1 MTTDKKFIEK
11 LLKNVED
18 QNEGILI
25 PNEIELEI
33 SKIENFDYEIAK
45 ELTLIN
51 ENIFTE
57 KRGINNDV
65 FSENKYSVPLITFA
79 NDNKTIKF
87 YPIALKKYLTKI
99 I

>member
-1 MTTDKKFIEK
+1 MSTHKKFIEE
-11 LLKNVED
+11 LLKKVEG

-33 SKIENFDYEIAK
+33 TMIENFDFEIAK

-57 KRGINNDV
+57 KWGINNDV
-65 FSENKYSVPLITFA
+65 LSETNFSVPLITFD
-79 NDNKTIKF
+79 NDKSIKF
-87 YPIALKKYLTKI
+87 YPIALKEYLTKI
-99 I
+99 N